1 MLRARREK
9 ARHSLQWHHGPVPL
23 TLTSASRRSAAVSAA
38 LSLTMLLGA
47 CSAATTTGADD
58 SAGGSAPQ
66 PKSSEVAA
74 GVSHVHGLDLDE
86 TTGFVHVA
94 THTGLLLAPMPHD
107 GETVSAAMP
116 LGDWRGDAMG
126 FVRVGDRLYVSGH
139 PAHDEDAPPVI
150 GLRASDLT
158 GDEWTTI
165 GLDGEVDFHALTAG
179 GTSKA
184 EILIAGL
191 DSVSGRVL
199 VSPNDGEG
207 WQEGA
212 TLGARSLAF
221 DDDAATLFA
230 TSARGLLA
238 STDRGRTFSPVVD
251 APSLVLLASSPVGAT
266 TFLMAGVDIDGALH
280 LSTDGLTWEAAGE
293 LPFLPEAIAVGE
305 QGALAIADTREVA
318 HSVDRGANWNTIV
331 RF

>member
-1 MLRARREK
+1 MLRARRGK
-9 ARHSLQWHHGPVPL
+9 ARLSLECHHGSV
-23 TLTSASRRSAAVSAA
+23 TLTPSPAWRRSAAVGAA
-38 LSLTMLLGA
+38 LSLTMMLGA
-47 CSAATTTGADD
+47 CSVATTTGADD
-58 SAGGSAPQ
+58 SAGDSAAQ
-66 PKSSEVAA
+66 PESSEVTA
-74 GVSHVHGLDLDE
+74 GVSHVHALDLDE

-107 GETVSAAMP
+107 GETISEARP

-139 PAHDEDAPPVI
+139 PAHDEEAPPVI
-150 GLRASDLT
+150 GLRVSDLT

-179 GTSKA
+179 GTSTA
-184 EILIAGL
+184 ETLIAGL

-251 APSLVLLASSPVGAT
+251 APALVLLAASPVGAS
-266 TFLMAGVDIDGALH
+266 TFLMAGVDVDGVLH
-280 LSTDGLTWEAAGE
+280 LSADGLAWEVAGE
-293 LPFLPEAIAVGE
+293 LPFLPDAVAVGE
-305 QGALAIADTREVA
+305 QGALVIADTREIA

>member
-1 MLRARREK
+1 M
-9 ARHSLQWHHGPVPL
+9 HPTP
-23 TLTSASRRSAAVSAA
+23 TSAARRSAAVGAA
-38 LSLTMLLGA
+38 LSLSLLLGA
-47 CSAATTTGADD
+47 CSVATTTGADG
-58 SAGGSAPQ
+58 SAGASAAHPE
-66 PKSSEVAA
+66 SSEVTEV
-74 GVSHVHGLDLDE
+74 VSHVHALDLDE

-94 THTGLLLAPMPHD
+94 THTGLLVAPLPHD
-107 GETVSAAMP
+107 GETVSEATP

-158 GDEWTTI
+158 GEEWTTI

-184 EILIAGL
+184 EALLAGL

-199 VSPNDGEG
+199 VSPDDGEG

-221 DDDAATLFA
+221 NADASTLFA

-251 APSLVLLASSPVGAT
+251 APDLVLLAASPVGAT
-266 TFLMAGVDIDGALH
+266 TFLMAGVDLDGVLH
-280 LSTDGLTWEAAGE
+280 LSADGLTWEVAGE

-318 HSVDRGANWNTIV
+318 HSVDRGATWNTIV